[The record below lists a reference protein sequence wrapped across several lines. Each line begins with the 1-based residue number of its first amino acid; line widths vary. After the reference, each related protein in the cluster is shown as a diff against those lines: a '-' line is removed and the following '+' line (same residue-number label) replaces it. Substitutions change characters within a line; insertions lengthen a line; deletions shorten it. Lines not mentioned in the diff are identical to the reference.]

1 MLCPP
6 LWSCLSLVSVL
17 VSQLVSH
24 LFWDTVSASLVL
36 SFSSPWS
43 CPPACLLGC
52 VWSCFQ
58 RVSFVFRFCLP
69 FQSCV
74 SRLSLRWSG
83 FDSCSLCDFTAC
95 MGMSLP
101 SACSLK
107 LVFGL
112 VSSLRFYTSVCCACG
127 LLSMYLW
134 WKQLFFY
141 GPPWRV
147 TNNTTRHEKKTFL
160 GVQLLGFVS
169 QHVSSLSSIRFRV
182 QIGSSGV
189 H

>member
-1 MLCPP
+1 MLSWCLPSD
-6 LWSCLSLVSVL
+6 LGAVSATLVLSFSCSVL

-24 LFWDTVSASLVL
+24 LFWDAVSASLVL

-58 RVSFVFRFCLP
+58 RDSFVFRFCLP
-69 FQSCV
+69 FQPCV

-83 FDSCSLCDFTAC
+83 FDSCSLCDFTVC

-101 SACSLK
+101 CACSLQ

-112 VSSLRFYTSVCCACG
+112 VSSLRFYTSVCCVCG

-147 TNNTTRHEKKTFL
+147 TNNTTRHEKKN
-160 GVQLLGFVS
+160 VS
-169 QHVSSLSSIRFRV
+169 GCPTSWACLPACLQSLFD
-182 QIGSSGV
+182 
-189 H
+189 